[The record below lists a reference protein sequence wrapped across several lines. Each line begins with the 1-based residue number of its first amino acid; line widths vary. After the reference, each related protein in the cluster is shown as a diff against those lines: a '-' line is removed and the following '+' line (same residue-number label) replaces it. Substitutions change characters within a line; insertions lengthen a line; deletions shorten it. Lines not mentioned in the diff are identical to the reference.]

1 MRARAPHGPGPSRRA
16 GNSRDLNGD
25 RDAPGPGVPDNRT
38 GAYLLVVG
46 GQIEVEKDG
55 TTESGGPGYLV
66 HFDPN
71 ERREVRAASDA
82 RLVLVLGPWPGEG
95 HPSGRPASAA

>member
-1 MRARAPHGPGPSRRA
+1 MNATVFPSGATAHVKLSAP
-16 GNSRDLNGD
+16 NG
-25 RDAPGPGVPDNRT
+25 T
-38 GAYLLVVG
+38 SW
-46 GQIEVEKDG
+46 EKDG